1 MFCIQLAI
9 IVLFIS
15 FIWLSAP
22 MPTSKNK
29 RSCEQSDCEKYAMKK
44 KQKQVCQE
52 LNRMEINR
60 RKKADSQKKQES
72 SRILNE

>member
-1 MFCIQLAI
+1 MKLKIMFRIQLAT

-15 FIWLSAP
+15 FIWFSTA

-29 RSCEQSDCEKYAMKK
+29 RSREQSDREKYAMKK
-44 KQKQVCQE
+44 KQKQVCRE

-60 RKKADSQKKQES
+60 RKKAES
-72 SRILNE
+72 